1 MFNSKFFISIS
12 IFVLFLIFT
21 SVVKNETHIIEKK
34 ISSLKADILIKKKD
48 INEAQL
54 DFYYLT
60 SPAVIEKNLQIIGFE
75 DYRPIEFSNIFFEI
89 SDFDKIG
96 NKITN
101 LNKFYEKEIQNK

>member
-21 SVVKNETHIIEKK
+21 SVVKNKNNIIEKK

-60 SPAVIEKNLQIIGFE
+60 SPAVIEKKLQIIGFE

>member
-1 MFNSKFFISIS
+1 M
-12 IFVLFLIFT
+12 
-21 SVVKNETHIIEKK
+21 KK

-60 SPAVIEKNLQIIGFE
+60 SPAVIEKKLQIIGFE